1 MAATVSAWAKPGAWA
16 LDSEENEL
24 ELQREESVKVEN
36 HSNGGGAGGLADF
49 PSLAAA
55 ATTKTKKKKPQ
66 TLSLQEFS
74 TYSAAKQSQTAAA
87 AATKGLTPEE
97 VLMLPT
103 GPRERT
109 AEELDQSRLGG
120 GFRSY
125 GYDRQGGRGSS
136 DDSRRQGGFRRDTDR
151 EIAPS
156 RADETDDW
164 GAAKKTSAGNGFER
178 RGERGERGGFFSD
191 SQSKADESDNWATNK
206 AFVPSSGRRFDR
218 RGSFGSNGSDSDSD
232 RWTKRK
238 EEEGGRRFASG
249 GGAFDSL
256 RERRGGYDSNGGV
269 DSENWGKKR
278 EENGVSAGGGRP
290 KLNLQPRT
298 LPLSEGQQNGNEPA
312 PVPVAK
318 PKGANPFGAARPR
331 EEVLKEKGQ
340 DWKEI
345 DQKLESLKV
354 KEASESSDGAPIVK
368 KAWGSPNGR
377 LIFREDKT
385 EKSWRKPELNEVPP
399 SSAEETV
406 DGAVEETVKET
417 AESGGEPQ
425 I

>member
-1 MAATVSAWAKPGAWA
+1 MAATVSAWGKPGAWA
-16 LDSEENEL
+16 LDSEEHES
-24 ELQREESVKVEN
+24 ELQKEESVNGDN
-36 HSNGGGAGGLADF
+36 HSNGAAAGLSDF

-74 TYSAAKQSQTAAA
+74 TYSSVKKSQSAAA
-87 AATKGLTPEE
+87 AAVKGLTPEE
-97 VLMLPT
+97 VMMLPT
-103 GPRERT
+103 GPRERS
-109 AEELDQSRLGG
+109 AEELDSSRLGG

-136 DDSRRQGGFRRDTDR
+136 DESRRPGGFRRDSDR

-164 GAAKKTSAGNGFER
+164 GAAKKTSIGNSFDR
-178 RGERGERGGFFSD
+178 RERGERGGFFSD
-191 SQSKADESDNWATNK
+191 SHSKADESDNWGANK
-206 AFVPSSGRRFDR
+206 SFVPSSGRRFDR

-232 RWTKRK
+232 KWTKRS
-238 EEEGGRRFASG
+238 GG

-256 RERRGGYDSNGGV
+256 RERRGGGYESNNSGV
-269 DSENWGKKR
+269 DSENWGRGKR
-278 EENGVSAGGGRP
+278 EETLGGGGGGGRP

-298 LPLSEGQQNGNEPA
+298 LPIAEVQQQNGGNNEA
-312 PVPVAK
+312 TVVVK
-318 PKGANPFGAARPR
+318 PKGSNNPFGAARPR

-354 KEASESSDGAPIVK
+354 KEVVSESSDK
-368 KAWGSPNGR
+368 KAWGNGKPS
-377 LIFREDKT
+377 FMREERT
-385 EKSWRKPELNEVPP
+385 EKSWRKPEPNEVRPL
-399 SSAEETV
+399 SAEETV
-406 DGAVEETVKET
+406 NGAVEETGQGAAE
-417 AESGGEPQ
+417 ESGGEPQ

>member
-16 LDSEENEL
+16 LDSEVNES
-24 ELQREESVKVEN
+24 ELQKEESVKVDN
-36 HSNGGGAGGLADF
+36 HSNGGGAGGLSDF

-55 ATTKTKKKKPQ
+55 ASTKTKKKKPQ

-74 TYSAAKQSQTAAA
+74 TYSAAKQSQSAAA

-103 GPRERT
+103 GPRERS
-109 AEELDQSRLGG
+109 AEELDNSRLGG

-125 GYDRQGGRGSS
+125 GYDRQGRGSS

-164 GAAKKTSAGNGFER
+164 GATKKTLAGNGFER
-178 RGERGERGGFFSD
+178 RERGERGGFFSD
-191 SQSKADESDNWATNK
+191 SQSKADESDNWAANK
-206 AFVPSSGRRFDR
+206 AFVPSSGRRFDS

-238 EEEGGRRFASG
+238 EEEGGRKFGSG

-256 RERRGGYDSNGGV
+256 RERRGGYESTNGGV
-269 DSENWGKKR
+269 DSENWGRKR
-278 EENGVSAGGGRP
+278 EETGGAGGGRP

-298 LPLSEGQQNGNEPA
+298 LPLSEGQNGNEPV

-345 DQKLESLKV
+345 EQKLESLKV
-354 KEASESSDGAPIVK
+354 KEVSESSDGAPIVK
-368 KAWGSPNGR
+368 KAWGSPNGKA
-377 LIFREDKT
+377 IFREDRT
-385 EKSWRKPELNEVPP
+385 EKSWRKPELNEARP
-399 SSAEETV
+399 SSAEGTAN
-406 DGAVEETVKET
+406 GTAEETVNGT

>member
-16 LDSEENEL
+16 LDSEEHES
-24 ELQREESVKVEN
+24 ELQNEQPP
-36 HSNGGGAGGLADF
+36 LAAASAAVLSDF
-49 PSLAAA
+49 PSLSAA

-66 TLSLQEFS
+66 AISLSEFS
-74 TYSAAKQSQTAAA
+74 TYSAAKKSQSQTK
-87 AATKGLTPEE
+87 TLTPEE
-97 VLMLPT
+97 ALMLPT

-125 GYDRQGGRGSS
+125 GYDRNGRGS
-136 DDSRRQGGFRRDTDR
+136 DDTRRQGGFRRDNDR

-164 GAAKKTSAGNGFER
+164 GAGKKMSSGNGFER
-178 RGERGERGGFFSD
+178 RERGERGGFFTD
-191 SQSKADESDNWATNK
+191 SQSKADESDNWAANK

-218 RGSFGSNGSDSDSD
+218 RGSFGSNGSDSDTD
-232 RWTKRK
+232 KWTKRK
-238 EEEGGRRFASG
+238 EFGSSGG

-256 RERRGGYDSNGGV
+256 RERRGGYESTNGGV
-269 DSENWGKKR
+269 DSENWGRKR
-278 EENGVSAGGGRP
+278 EESGGVGVGGGRP
-290 KLNLQPRT
+290 KLNLAPRT
-298 LPLSEGQQNGNEPA
+298 LPLTEEKQNGNEA
-312 PVPVAK
+312 VVVAK

-354 KEASESSDGAPIVK
+354 SETSDGGGAPVVK
-368 KAWGSPNGR
+368 KAWGNPNGNP
-377 LIFREDKT
+377 IFREEKT
-385 EKSWRKPELNEVPP
+385 ERSWRKPDRLNEVRP

-406 DGAVEETVKET
+406 NGAVEETISET

>member
-16 LDSEENEL
+16 LDSEEHES
-24 ELQREESVKVEN
+24 ELQNEQSPN
-36 HSNGGGAGGLADF
+36 ASNGAAAGSAADF

-55 ATTKTKKKKPQ
+55 TKTKKKKPQ
-66 TLSLQEFS
+66 TLTLSEFT
-74 TYSAAKQSQTAAA
+74 TYSAAKQYQSAA
-87 AATKGLTPEE
+87 AATKTLTPEE
-97 VLMLPT
+97 ALMLPT

-125 GYDRQGGRGSS
+125 GYDRQGRGS
-136 DDSRRQGGFRRDTDR
+136 DDTRRQGGFRRDNER
-151 EIAPS
+151 EIVLS

-164 GAAKKTSAGNGFER
+164 GATKKTLSSNGFDR
-178 RGERGERGGFFSD
+178 RERGERGGFFSD
-191 SQSKADESDNWATNK
+191 SQSKADESDNWAANK

-232 RWTKRK
+232 KWTKRK
-238 EEEGGRRFASG
+238 EFGSG

-256 RERRGGYDSNGGV
+256 RERRGGYEGSV
-269 DSENWGKKR
+269 DSENWGRKR
-278 EENGVSAGGGRP
+278 EEIGVVGAGGGRP
-290 KLNLQPRT
+290 KLNLAPRT
-298 LPLSEGQQNGNEPA
+298 LPLSEEKQNGNEPVA
-312 PVPVAK
+312 VAK

-345 DQKLESLKV
+345 NQKLESLKV
-354 KEASESSDGAPIVK
+354 SESSDGGAPVVK
-368 KAWGSPNGR
+368 KAWGSPNGKPS
-377 LIFREDKT
+377 FRDEKT
-385 EKSWRKPELNEVPP
+385 ERSWFRPL
-399 SSAEETV
+399 SADETV
-406 DGAVEETVKET
+406 NGAVEENVNEA

>member
-16 LDSEENEL
+16 LDSEEHES
-24 ELQREESVKVEN
+24 ELQKEEPLNAAN
-36 HSNGGGAGGLADF
+36 HSNGAATGGLADF

-66 TLSLQEFS
+66 TLSLSEFS
-74 TYSAAKQSQTAAA
+74 TYSAAKQSQSAV
-87 AATKGLTPEE
+87 AATKALTPEE
-97 VLMLPT
+97 AFMLPT

-125 GYDRQGGRGSS
+125 GYDRQGRGSS
-136 DDSRRQGGFRRDTDR
+136 DDSRSQGGFRRDTDR

-156 RADETDDW
+156 RADESEDW
-164 GAAKKTSAGNGFER
+164 GAAKKTSIGNGFDR
-178 RGERGERGGFFSD
+178 WERGERGGFFSD
-191 SQSKADESDNWATNK
+191 SQSKADETNNLAANK

-232 RWTKRK
+232 KWTKRK
-238 EEEGGRRFASG
+238 EEEGGRRFGSG

-256 RERRGGYDSNGGV
+256 RERRGGYEGGV
-269 DSENWGKKR
+269 GSENWGRKR
-278 EENGVSAGGGRP
+278 EETGGVGAGGGRP
-290 KLNLQPRT
+290 KLNLAPRT
-298 LPLSEGQQNGNEPA
+298 LPLSEEKQNGNEP
-312 PVPVAK
+312 VPVEK

-331 EEVLKEKGQ
+331 EEVLKEKGH

-354 KEASESSDGAPIVK
+354 KEVSESSDGAPVVK
-368 KAWGSPNGR
+368 KAWGSPNGKPS
-377 LIFREDKT
+377 FREERT
-385 EKSWRKPELNEVPP
+385 ERSWRKPELNEVCP

-406 DGAVEETVKET
+406 NGAAEETANET
-417 AESGGEPQ
+417 AESGGEP
-425 I
+425 

>member
-16 LDSEENEL
+16 LESEEHES
-24 ELQREESVKVEN
+24 ELQKEEPVKVDN
-36 HSNGGGAGGLADF
+36 HSNGGSAGGLADF

-74 TYSAAKQSQTAAA
+74 TYSGPKQSQSA

-97 VLMLPT
+97 ALMLPT
-103 GPRERT
+103 APRERS
-109 AEELDQSRLGG
+109 AEELDNSRLGG

-125 GYDRQGGRGSS
+125 GYDRQGRGSG
-136 DDSRRQGGFRRDTDR
+136 DEPRRQGGFRRDSDR

-178 RGERGERGGFFSD
+178 REKGERGGFFSD
-191 SQSKADESDNWATNK
+191 SQSKADESDNWAANK
-206 AFVPSSGRRFDR
+206 AFVPSSGGRRFDR
-218 RGSFGSNGSDSDSD
+218 RVSFGSNSSDSDSD
-232 RWTKRK
+232 RWTKKK

-256 RERRGGYDSNGGV
+256 RERRGGYDSNGGGV
-269 DSENWGKKR
+269 DSENWGRKR
-278 EENGVSAGGGRP
+278 EETGVAGGGGGRP

-298 LPLSEGQQNGNEPA
+298 LPLSEGQQQNGNEPA
-312 PVPVAK
+312 PVVK

-345 DQKLESLKV
+345 DQKLESLK
-354 KEASESSDGAPIVK
+354 ASESSDSGAPIPK
-368 KAWGSPNGR
+368 KAWGNPNAK
-377 LIFREDKT
+377 LIFRDDRT
-385 EKSWRKPELNEVPP
+385 EKSWRKPELNEAPP

-406 DGAVEETVKET
+406 NGAIEVTVNET

-425 I
+425 V

>member
-1 MAATVSAWAKPGAWA
+1 MAATLSAWAKPGAWA
-16 LDSEENEL
+16 LDSEEHDS
-24 ELQREESVKVEN
+24 ELQKEESMKVDN
-36 HSNGGGAGGLADF
+36 HSNGGGARALSDF

-55 ATTKTKKKKPQ
+55 ASTKTKKKKPQ
-66 TLSLQEFS
+66 TVSLQEFS
-74 TYSAAKQSQTAAA
+74 TYGAAKHSQSASA

-103 GPRERT
+103 GPRERS

-125 GYDRQGGRGSS
+125 GYDRQGRGSS
-136 DDSRRQGGFRRDTDR
+136 DESRRTGGFRRDADR
-151 EIAPS
+151 ETAPS

-164 GAAKKTSAGNGFER
+164 GASKKTLAVN
-178 RGERGERGGFFSD
+178 GFFSD
-191 SQSKADESDNWATNK
+191 SQSKADESDNWAANK
-206 AFVPSSGRRFDR
+206 AFVPSTGRRFDR

-238 EEEGGRRFASG
+238 EEEGGRRFGSG

-256 RERRGGYDSNGGV
+256 RERRGGYESTNGGV
-269 DSENWGKKR
+269 DSENWGRKR
-278 EENGVSAGGGRP
+278 EETGGVSGGRP

-298 LPLSEGQQNGNEPA
+298 LPLSEGQNGNEH
-312 PVPVAK
+312 VHVAK

-354 KEASESSDGAPIVK
+354 KEVSDAEGTA
-368 KAWGSPNGR
+368 NG
-377 LIFREDKT
+377 I
-385 EKSWRKPELNEVPP
+385 
-399 SSAEETV
+399 AEETV
-406 DGAVEETVKET
+406 NET